1 MFIQHHQVTVY
12 KRCKIE
18 YMISKKYKFESN
30 TPSSQLVY
38 GHNIQTWAMVV
49 AQLAERL
56 PAIPEVRG
64 SNPVIGKI

>member
-1 MFIQHHQVTVY
+1 
-12 KRCKIE
+12 
-18 YMISKKYKFESN
+18 MISKKYKFESN

-49 AQLAERL
+49 VQLAEWL

-64 SNPVIGKI
+64 WNPVIGKI